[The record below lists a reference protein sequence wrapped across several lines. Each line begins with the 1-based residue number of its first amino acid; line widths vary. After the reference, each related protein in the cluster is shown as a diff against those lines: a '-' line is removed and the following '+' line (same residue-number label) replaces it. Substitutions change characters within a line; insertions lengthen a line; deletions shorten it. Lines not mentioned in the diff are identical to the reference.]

1 MLISEKHKKIVL
13 NLKSPA
19 RVTTVIPTAKTL
31 QYKGRTL
38 VAVPHNRDEVKVLK
52 NLGIAAPEPVR
63 HYYGW
68 PGQFDPFHAQRETAA
83 MLTMEPH
90 AYVLNDMGCVDA
102 GTEYLSRSGWRR
114 IDQYEGGEV
123 AQYNPASGEVTFVQP
138 TEYVKRPCARM
149 IHFKTKYG
157 VDQVLS
163 PEHRVLL
170 EATDSERMEV
180 CSAAD
185 LFDRQNQWLAGTAR
199 KKVGRIGWS
208 KAGIPNTFTYSGA
221 GMSLTDAELRLQV
234 AVIADGHFPSMTG
247 GACHVR
253 LKKERKKERLR
264 NLLEAAAVEF
274 KEVPCLPSGFTR
286 FSFYAP
292 RYWKHY
298 GSEFWQCSQHQL
310 SVIADEVMH
319 WDGSISVDKPT
330 QRFSTTIRDSADF
343 IQFAF
348 CATGRTARVLETRR
362 VRRGR
367 EEVEFTVQVR
377 ATGKPLGLAG
387 LGADGTKLTNAREVA
402 SSDGYKYCFMVPST
416 FLVFRRNGCVFLSGN
431 TGKTMSVLWSYDY
444 LREIG
449 VLRRML
455 VVAPLSTLDDT
466 WLNTVHGQFFHLNA
480 VVLHG
485 TRERRLRLLKDD
497 YDVYIINHDGLKTAG
512 LVEAIRARGDIDLVV
527 LDELAVFRN
536 TGTDRW
542 KAADALCNPRKDKK
556 TPLPRPW
563 VWGLT
568 GTPMPNAPTDAFAQ
582 CKLVTPHTVPQY
594 FGRFR
599 DMVMRQAGPYTWLPR
614 DNAIDIVHRAM
625 TPAVRFSM
633 EDCVDLPEQLL
644 QTREVG
650 MSAEQLSAYNDM
662 LRRLKAEYEGG
673 QITAAN
679 EAVKASKLLQI
690 CCIAKGTPVL
700 TDRGWL
706 PIEAVT
712 RHDHVWDGEAWVQ
725 CGGSIYQGDKPTIEC
740 AGVRM
745 TPDHEVLTAH
755 GWASAEEVVYGNAG
769 KGLDRAEVRLPGSFT
784 QGRND
789 IGEDTVSAGV
799 QVRVECGAGTDNP
812 GKTPVYDVLNC
823 GPRQRFVVR
832 GEHGELSIVH
842 NCGAAYTNDG
852 GAALIPA
859 TPRLNELEEI
869 IEQASAK
876 VIVFVPFTEA
886 LSQVAAFVE
895 RRWGVL
901 TMHGE
906 VSRTKR
912 AEVFSQFKRDPH
924 IRVLV
929 AEPRTMSHG
938 LTLVEA
944 NVIVWFAPTTSN
956 DTYGQACARVRRP
969 GQTKTTLIVHMC
981 GSPVERKMYA
991 RLASKQKMQGDLL
1004 DMFKETKNEALTA

>member
-90 AYVLNDMGCVDA
+90 AYVLNDMG
-102 GTEYLSRSGWRR
+102 
-114 IDQYEGGEV
+114 
-123 AQYNPASGEVTFVQP
+123 
-138 TEYVKRPCARM
+138 
-149 IHFKTKYG
+149 
-157 VDQVLS
+157 
-163 PEHRVLL
+163 
-170 EATDSERMEV
+170 
-180 CSAAD
+180 
-185 LFDRQNQWLAGTAR
+185 
-199 KKVGRIGWS
+199 
-208 KAGIPNTFTYSGA
+208 
-221 GMSLTDAELRLQV
+221 
-234 AVIADGHFPSMTG
+234 
-247 GACHVR
+247 
-253 LKKERKKERLR
+253 
-264 NLLEAAAVEF
+264 
-274 KEVPCLPSGFTR
+274 
-286 FSFYAP
+286 
-292 RYWKHY
+292 
-298 GSEFWQCSQHQL
+298 
-310 SVIADEVMH
+310 
-319 WDGSISVDKPT
+319 
-330 QRFSTTIRDSADF
+330 
-343 IQFAF
+343 
-348 CATGRTARVLETRR
+348 
-362 VRRGR
+362 
-367 EEVEFTVQVR
+367 
-377 ATGKPLGLAG
+377 
-387 LGADGTKLTNAREVA
+387 
-402 SSDGYKYCFMVPST
+402 
-416 FLVFRRNGCVFLSGN
+416 
-431 TGKTMSVLWSYDY
+431 TGKTMSVLWSFDY

-690 CCIAKGTPVL
+690 CC
-700 TDRGWL
+700 
-706 PIEAVT
+706 
-712 RHDHVWDGEAWVQ
+712 
-725 CGGSIYQGDKPTIEC
+725 
-740 AGVRM
+740 
-745 TPDHEVLTAH
+745 
-755 GWASAEEVVYGNAG
+755 
-769 KGLDRAEVRLPGSFT
+769 
-784 QGRND
+784 
-789 IGEDTVSAGV
+789 
-799 QVRVECGAGTDNP
+799 
-812 GKTPVYDVLNC
+812 
-823 GPRQRFVVR
+823 
-832 GEHGELSIVH
+832 
-842 NCGAAYTNDG
+842 GAAYTNDG

>member
-63 HYYGW
+63 HYYDW
-68 PGQFDPFHAQRETAA
+68 PGQFDPFHAQRETVA

-90 AYVLNDMGCVDA
+90 AYVLNDLG
-102 GTEYLSRSGWRR
+102 
-114 IDQYEGGEV
+114 
-123 AQYNPASGEVTFVQP
+123 
-138 TEYVKRPCARM
+138 
-149 IHFKTKYG
+149 
-157 VDQVLS
+157 
-163 PEHRVLL
+163 
-170 EATDSERMEV
+170 
-180 CSAAD
+180 
-185 LFDRQNQWLAGTAR
+185 
-199 KKVGRIGWS
+199 
-208 KAGIPNTFTYSGA
+208 
-221 GMSLTDAELRLQV
+221 
-234 AVIADGHFPSMTG
+234 
-247 GACHVR
+247 
-253 LKKERKKERLR
+253 
-264 NLLEAAAVEF
+264 
-274 KEVPCLPSGFTR
+274 
-286 FSFYAP
+286 
-292 RYWKHY
+292 
-298 GSEFWQCSQHQL
+298 
-310 SVIADEVMH
+310 
-319 WDGSISVDKPT
+319 
-330 QRFSTTIRDSADF
+330 
-343 IQFAF
+343 
-348 CATGRTARVLETRR
+348 
-362 VRRGR
+362 
-367 EEVEFTVQVR
+367 
-377 ATGKPLGLAG
+377 TGKSL
-387 LGADGTKLTNAREVA
+387 
-402 SSDGYKYCFMVPST
+402 
-416 FLVFRRNGCVFLSGN
+416 
-431 TGKTMSVLWSYDY
+431 SVLWSYDY
-444 LREIG
+444 LRGIG

-614 DNAIDIVHRAM
+614 DNAVDIVHQAM

-633 EDCVDLPEQLL
+633 EDCVDLPEQLF

-799 QVRVECGAGTDNP
+799 QVRVECGAGADNP
-812 GKTPVYDVLNC
+812 GKTPVYDILNC

-859 TPRLNELEEI
+859 TPRLNELEET

-886 LSQVAAFVE
+886 LSQVAAFVK

-901 TMHGE
+901 TMHGG
-906 VSRTKR
+906 VSRSQR

-956 DTYGQACARVRRP
+956 ETYQQANGRIRRP

>member
-1 MLISEKHKKIVL
+1 MLVSEKHRKVVL
-13 NLKSPA
+13 NLQNPA
-19 RVTTVIPTAKTL
+19 RVTTVVPTAKTFE
-31 QYKGRTL
+31 YKGRTL
-38 VAVPHNRDEVKVLK
+38 VAVPHCRDEVKVLH
-52 NLGIAAPEPVR
+52 NLGIRAPEPVR
-63 HYYGW
+63 HYYKW

-102 GTEYLSRSGWRR
+102 DTEYLSPAGWRR

-123 AQYNPASGEVTFVQP
+123 AQYDPASGDVTFVQP
-138 TEYVKRPCARM
+138 TEYVKRPCASM

-170 EATDSERMEV
+170 EATDSKRMEV
-180 CSAAD
+180 CSAAE
-185 LFDRQNQWLAGTAR
+185 LLDRQNQWIAGTAR
-199 KKVGRIGWS
+199 KRAGRIGWS
-208 KAGIPNTFTYSGA
+208 KAGIPNTFAYSGPGIA
-221 GMSLTDAELRLQV
+221 LTDAELRLQV
-234 AVIADGHFPSMTG
+234 AVIADGYFPYASS
-247 GACHVR
+247 GACVVR
-253 LKKERKKERLR
+253 LKKQRKKDRLR
-264 NLLEAAAVEF
+264 SLLVAASVEF
-274 KEVPCLPSGFTR
+274 REVPCLPDGFTR

-292 RYWKHY
+292 RYWKRY
-298 GSEFWQCSQHQL
+298 GSEFWLCSQPQL
-310 SVIADEVMH
+310 SIITDEVMH
-319 WDGSISVDKPT
+319 WDGSVSTDKPS
-330 QRFSTTIRDSADF
+330 QRFSTAVRDSADF

-348 CATGRTARVLETRR
+348 CATGRTARVIETRR
-362 VRRGR
+362 ARRGR
-367 EEVEFTVQVR
+367 EEIEFTVQVR
-377 ATGKPLGLAG
+377 ATGKPLGLVG
-387 LGADGTKLTNAREVA
+387 LGSDGTKLTNAREVA
-402 SSDGYKYCFMVPST
+402 SPDGYKYCFMVPST
-416 FLVFRRNGCVFLSGN
+416 FLLFRRNGCVFLSGN
-431 TGKTMSVLWSYDY
+431 TGKTLSVLWSYDY

-449 VLRRML
+449 TVRRML

-480 VVLHG
+480 VVVHG
-485 TRERRLRLLKDD
+485 TRERRLRLIKDD
-497 YDVYIINHDGLKTAG
+497 YDVYIINHDGLKSAG
-512 LVEAIRARGDIDLVV
+512 VVDAIRARGDIDLVV
-527 LDELAVFRN
+527 LDELAVYRN

-542 KAADALCNPRKDKK
+542 KAADALCNPRLNKK

-568 GTPMPNAPTDAFAQ
+568 GTPTPNAPTDAFAQ
-582 CKLVTPHTVPQY
+582 CKLVTPHTVPEY

-599 DMVMRQAGPYTWLPR
+599 DLVMRQAGPYAWVPR
-614 DNAIDIVHRAM
+614 DNAIETVHRVM
-625 TPAVRFSM
+625 TPAVRYAM

-650 MSAEQLSAYNDM
+650 MSAEQERAYNDM
-662 LRRLKAEYEGG
+662 LRKLKAEYEGG

-690 CCIAKGTPVL
+690 C
-700 TDRGWL
+700 
-706 PIEAVT
+706 
-712 RHDHVWDGEAWVQ
+712 
-725 CGGSIYQGDKPTIEC
+725 
-740 AGVRM
+740 
-745 TPDHEVLTAH
+745 
-755 GWASAEEVVYGNAG
+755 
-769 KGLDRAEVRLPGSFT
+769 
-784 QGRND
+784 
-789 IGEDTVSAGV
+789 
-799 QVRVECGAGTDNP
+799 
-812 GKTPVYDVLNC
+812 
-823 GPRQRFVVR
+823 
-832 GEHGELSIVH
+832 
-842 NCGAAYTNDG
+842 CGAAYTNDG

-886 LSQVAAFVE
+886 LEQVAAFVA

-901 TMHGE
+901 TMHGQ

-924 IRVLV
+924 IRVMV

-969 GQTKTTLIVHMC
+969 GQTKATLVVHMC
-981 GSPVERKMYA
+981 GSSIERKLYA
-991 RLASKQKMQGDLL
+991 RLAGKQKMQGDLL
-1004 DMFKETKNEALTA
+1004 DMFKETRNAHLTA

>member
-63 HYYGW
+63 HYYSW

-90 AYVLNDMGCVDA
+90 AYVLNDLG
-102 GTEYLSRSGWRR
+102 
-114 IDQYEGGEV
+114 
-123 AQYNPASGEVTFVQP
+123 
-138 TEYVKRPCARM
+138 
-149 IHFKTKYG
+149 
-157 VDQVLS
+157 
-163 PEHRVLL
+163 
-170 EATDSERMEV
+170 
-180 CSAAD
+180 
-185 LFDRQNQWLAGTAR
+185 
-199 KKVGRIGWS
+199 
-208 KAGIPNTFTYSGA
+208 
-221 GMSLTDAELRLQV
+221 
-234 AVIADGHFPSMTG
+234 
-247 GACHVR
+247 
-253 LKKERKKERLR
+253 
-264 NLLEAAAVEF
+264 
-274 KEVPCLPSGFTR
+274 
-286 FSFYAP
+286 
-292 RYWKHY
+292 
-298 GSEFWQCSQHQL
+298 
-310 SVIADEVMH
+310 
-319 WDGSISVDKPT
+319 
-330 QRFSTTIRDSADF
+330 
-343 IQFAF
+343 
-348 CATGRTARVLETRR
+348 
-362 VRRGR
+362 
-367 EEVEFTVQVR
+367 
-377 ATGKPLGLAG
+377 TGKSL
-387 LGADGTKLTNAREVA
+387 
-402 SSDGYKYCFMVPST
+402 
-416 FLVFRRNGCVFLSGN
+416 
-431 TGKTMSVLWSYDY
+431 SVLWSYDY
-444 LREIG
+444 LRETG

-599 DMVMRQAGPYTWLPR
+599 DMVMRQVGPYTWLPR
-614 DNAIDIVHRAM
+614 DNAVDIVHQAM

-633 EDCVDLPEQLL
+633 EDCVDLPEQLF

-769 KGLDRAEVRLPGSFT
+769 EGLDRAEVRLPGSFT

-789 IGEDTVSAGV
+789 IGEDQESDMGV
-799 QVRVECGAGTDNP
+799 PVRLREHRGAGADNP
-812 GKTPVYDVLNC
+812 GKTPVYDILNC

-859 TPRLNELEEI
+859 TPRLNELEET

-886 LSQVAAFVE
+886 LSQVAAFVK

-901 TMHGE
+901 TMHGG
-906 VSRTKR
+906 VSRSQR

-956 DTYGQACARVRRP
+956 ETYQQANGRIRRP